1 MKKLLYIA
9 IAIGLLSCHPKNNEP
24 VKKKSEA
31 ELRSEYLQKALK
43 NDSYKN
49 ASRTFQLVRALLD
62 SFKKGRMD
70 STAVIFVYN
79 NSIATPATQIKTVA
93 DVEKG
98 LKKDTAYLK
107 SVQLKVATDMA
118 SEDSIRNSEKK
129 H

>member
-9 IAIGLLSCHPKNNEP
+9 IAIALLSCHSKNNEP
-24 VKKKSEA
+24 VKKKSDA

-49 ASRTFQLVRALLD
+49 ASRSFQLVRALLD

-98 LKKDTAYLK
+98 LKKDTSYLK

-118 SEDSIRNSEKK
+118 SEDSINNSEKK